1 MLNVF
6 NYRRNYLIKQKTDF
20 LYEMAAFS
28 FNNLLNEIEGLD
40 EDGIAIVDKLY
51 NWNTAED
58 GK

>member
-1 MLNVF
+1 
-6 NYRRNYLIKQKTDF
+6 
-20 LYEMAAFS
+20 MAAFS